1 MTRDGFE
8 DRKIRISEAHIRE
21 LRRRL
26 LAGEVTVEEAEQ
38 QGFPPAAPIE
48 ETR

>member
-1 MTRDGFE
+1 MTREGFE
-8 DRKIRISEAHIRE
+8 DRKVRISETHIRD

-26 LAGEVTVEEAEQ
+26 LAGELTAEEAEQ